1 MSKMSSTS
9 SIRRQLTGPEM
20 VPVAHMSPGCI
31 LQPLTVWCASCWVT
45 DQYMYL
51 RLDKVTRSY
60 VDELDAMYIK
70 VNNRI
75 HKQGDS

>member
-1 MSKMSSTS
+1 
-9 SIRRQLTGPEM
+9 M

-45 DQYMYL
+45 DQYMYF

-60 VDELDAMYIK
+60 VEELDA
-70 VNNRI
+70 I
-75 HKQGDS
+75 HARKSQQSHPRMKWLMTTYA